1 MATVAIQPAAE
12 LTPAQK
18 RFNTLLA
25 RVSQLSDSI
34 ATLEAL
40 STQHR
45 SSHLSAMNALKCQED
60 AVRKSLLLFLDAR
73 LHTQAHVGHAAGHK
87 GGHGSVGQ
95 FGGVVAGDG

>member
-1 MATVAIQPAAE
+1 MQAVATVAIQPDAE

-25 RVSQLSDSI
+25 RVSALSDSI

-45 SSHLSAMNALKCQED
+45 SSHLTAMNALKNQED
-60 AVRKSLLLFLDAR
+60 VLALRTA
-73 LHTQAHVGHAAGHK
+73 QE
-87 GGHGSVGQ
+87 
-95 FGGVVAGDG
+95 

>member
-1 MATVAIQPAAE
+1 VATVAIQPDAE

-25 RVSQLSDSI
+25 RVSALSDSI

-45 SSHLSAMNALKCQED
+45 SSHLTAMNALKT
-60 AVRKSLLLFLDAR
+60 KKT
-73 LHTQAHVGHAAGHK
+73 LHVKTCCC
-87 GGHGSVGQ
+87 
-95 FGGVVAGDG
+95 F